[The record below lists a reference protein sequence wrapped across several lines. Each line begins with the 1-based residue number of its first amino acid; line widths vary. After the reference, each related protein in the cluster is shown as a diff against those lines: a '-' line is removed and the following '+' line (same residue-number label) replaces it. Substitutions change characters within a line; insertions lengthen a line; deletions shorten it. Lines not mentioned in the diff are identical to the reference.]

1 MILEEEGA
9 LLAAP
14 KEAVAVAFIC
24 KLRGFRLLSLSA
36 DTMFPAKLGKKRGS
50 SPRKLCTPQ
59 EPGSGMG
66 GTQLE
71 TTKMAEVHRSKSL
84 SAGVKILYGRPQLTF
99 LIPQA
104 GKARVF
110 RFSHTK
116 DALSSLKMILLLLL
130 ICGPRG
136 REAGAFL
143 KRKIKAVRGIQ
154 SRPLIDDAA
163 DGLRQASPLLDSI
176 SN

>member
-1 MILEEEGA
+1 
-9 LLAAP
+9 
-14 KEAVAVAFIC
+14 
-24 KLRGFRLLSLSA
+24 
-36 DTMFPAKLGKKRGS
+36 MFPAKARMPAGGNCVLRGNLVRDWAA
-50 SPRKLCTPQ
+50 PYWKQPKWQKCIEANHFPQ
-59 EPGSGMG
+59 
-66 GTQLE
+66 
-71 TTKMAEVHRSKSL
+71 
-84 SAGVKILYGRPQLTF
+84 GVKTLYGRPQLTF
-99 LIPQA
+99 LIPQT

-143 KRKIKAVRGIQ
+143 KRKIKSVRGIQ